1 MKTRRKSEKPW
12 RPRSDPAFA
21 WAASN
26 PALAPWREPLA
37 EWARQH
43 TNRKTAVWFGN
54 HWLDD
59 VATHPADASTPETCC
74 RRSTSGAL
82 PFLAR
87 VAARQNDVVRSRLQN
102 TARAFF
108 DWYLA
113 AHLSAPDDAGRPVV
127 SPDHANP
134 VQPAR
139 TPPASSE
146 SHRSAMPTRF
156 LRELLKLLTENDW
169 AWARAQAADTV
180 DVVDP
185 STGLP
190 ERLWCPVRASVLAI
204 KLLLPLRTFQVRVM
218 ESSEGDDICYRGGE
232 WVANVGP
239 GAPKTSQRRRRGF
252 LCRIEDAST
261 GENGCGFY
269 VNTNKTA
276 DAAARAN
283 ERGYLIPWENR
294 QVIDIVE
301 QLEVWQTTHNPM
313 AEPTAWSSLHDD
325 TVCRSA
331 PRSGRAFFLMR
342 DPNGMFPNE
351 PITDDRVRGLWNGL
365 VAELERRLAANGET
379 MANGEPIRLTRPRSA
394 ERSERVS
401 RYDLHTLRVSLIT
414 ALAVDGGL
422 PLHILSKC
430 VAGHASVVMTIYY
443 CKVGREA
450 MNEAL
455 DAATARI
462 DTVAQERFAQYLKS
476 GDRDDAALVINDPS
490 ALAAADRGDTAAWL
504 MLDTGI
510 CPVGATR
517 CHDGGPLVAKR
528 VHGPVPGGAR
538 NCARCRFHITGPA
551 FLGGLVAKF
560 NTKSLERD
568 SARREYEPARTG
580 LRQLEDERVEV
591 ETKGGSFDQGAIE
604 RARDR
609 LDRAEVR
616 LASVCETMQALYVLV
631 LRCRDA
637 MSKNAGGLNLLAVGS
652 ETDLRVAI
660 RATSDIDLADRVCQV
675 ADIYPSLETA
685 DASMRRARAI
695 DRMAMRHGRA
705 PVMLPLSEE
714 EALRAGN
721 EMLRLMERQFGRE
734 RSIEIVAGDG
744 IEEGAAR
751 VLDDWKSSRLSI
763 APPPSGMPA
772 LEHQK

>member
-1 MKTRRKSEKPW
+1 MKSSRKSDKPW
-12 RPRSDPAFA
+12 RPRSDPTFA

-26 PALAPWREPLA
+26 PALAPWREALA
-37 EWARQH
+37 EWASQHSNRQ
-43 TNRKTAVWFGN
+43 TALWFGN

-59 VATHPADASTPETCC
+59 VTANPLSALTPERCC
-74 RRSTSGAL
+74 RRGTSNAL
-82 PFLAR
+82 PFLDRVGAR
-87 VAARQNDVVRSRLQN
+87 HSGTVRSSLQN

-108 DWYLA
+108 DWYLEG
-113 AHLSAPDDAGRPVV
+113 HLSAPDDTGCLVV
-127 SPDHANP
+127 SPNHTNP
-134 VQPAR
+134 VRPAR
-139 TPPASSE
+139 TPPSPSE

-156 LRELLKLLTENDW
+156 LRDLLNVLTENDW
-169 AWARAQAADTV
+169 AWARAQASDTV
-180 DVVDP
+180 EVLDP
-185 STGLP
+185 ATGL
-190 ERLWCPVRASVLAI
+190 RQRVWCPVRASALAI
-204 KLLLPLRTFQVRVM
+204 KLLLPLRTFQVRVL
-218 ESSEGDDICYRGGE
+218 ESSEGDDVCYRGGA

-239 GAPKTSQRRRRGF
+239 GAPKDGQRRRRGF
-252 LCRIEDAST
+252 LCRIEDAAT

-276 DAAARAN
+276 DAAALAN

-301 QLEVWQTTHNPM
+301 RLEVWQTTRNPVSI
-313 AEPTAWSSLHDD
+313 PTSWSSLHDK
-325 TVCRSA
+325 TVNRSA
-331 PRSGRAFFLMR
+331 LRGGSAFFLMR
-342 DPNGMFPNE
+342 DPNGQFPNE
-351 PITDDRVRGLWNGL
+351 PVTDPRVRGLWDAL
-365 VAELERRLAANGET
+365 VAELERRFAERGET
-379 MANGEPIRLTRPRSA
+379 MADGSPIRLTRKSGISRT
-394 ERSERVS
+394 RRVS
-401 RYDLHTLRVSLIT
+401 RYDLHTLRVSLLT

-430 VAGHASVVMTIYY
+430 VAGHASLVMTLYY

-455 DAATARI
+455 DAAAERI
-462 DTVAQERFAQYLKS
+462 DTVVQERFAQYLKS

-551 FLGGLVAKF
+551 FLGGLAAKF

-568 SARREYEPARTG
+568 SARREYEAARTG
-580 LRQLEDERVEV
+580 LRRLEDQRVEV
-591 ETKGGSFDQGAIE
+591 ETKGGTFDSRAIE

-616 LASVCETMQALYVLV
+616 LASVSETMQALYVLV

-637 MSKNAGGLNLLAVGS
+637 MSTNAGGLNLVAVGS

-685 DASMRRARAI
+685 EAALRRARAI

-714 EALRAGN
+714 ETLRAGN

-734 RSIEIVAGDG
+734 RAIEILTDDG
-744 IEEGAAR
+744 VVEGVAR
-751 VLDDWKSSRLSI
+751 VLEEWQCGRFSI
-763 APPPSGMPA
+763 TAQPSDLPA
-772 LEHQK
+772 LAHQT